1 MRTHKADT
9 AGITIAVGLF
19 VLAGVIAWDVTG
31 LGGGMA
37 YGIGPQAMPLVVAA
51 GLAILA
57 AGNLLIALRGE
68 LPERESAD
76 PRAVLLILGGFV
88 ALIAL
93 IAFGGGFII
102 ATAIL
107 FATTAAKISIP
118 SRSSCDLPFFCRTG
132 FGFFRAFL
140 PAGQNW
146 SDHSQPTHFVAN
158 RYPGAAVF
166 RSLW

>member
-1 MRTHKADT
+1 METRKPDA
-9 AGITIAVGLF
+9 AGIAIGVGLF
-19 VLAGVIAWDVTG
+19 VLSGIIAWDVTG

-57 AGNLLIALRGE
+57 IGNLVIAWRGE
-68 LPERESAD
+68 LPARESAD

-102 ATAIL
+102 PTAIL
-107 FATTAAKISIP
+107 FTATAAAFGRKAVVTDFIIGAVLALVVFLLFDKVLTLTLP
-118 SRSSCDLPFFCRTG
+118 SGPLERL
-132 FGFFRAFL
+132 L
-140 PAGQNW
+140 
-146 SDHSQPTHFVAN
+146 
-158 RYPGAAVF
+158 
-166 RSLW
+166 

>member
-1 MRTHKADT
+1 MGAHKADA
-9 AGITIAVGLF
+9 AGVAIAAGLF
-19 VLAGVIAWDVTG
+19 VLAAIIALDVVG

-37 YGIGPQAMPLVVAA
+37 YGIGPQAMPLVVAT

-57 AGNLLIALRGE
+57 TGNLVIALRGE

-107 FATTAAKISIP
+107 FATTAAAFGRKALVT
-118 SRSSCDLPFFCRTG
+118 DLVIGAMLALVIFLIFDKLLTLS
-132 FGFFRAFL
+132 L
-140 PAGQNW
+140 PAG
-146 SDHSQPTHFVAN
+146 PLE
-158 RYPGAAVF
+158 R
-166 RSLW
+166 LL

>member
-1 MRTHKADT
+1 MRTHKADP
-9 AGITIAVGLF
+9 AGVAIAVGLF
-19 VLAGVIAWDVTG
+19 ILAGVIAFDVTG

-93 IAFGGGFII
+93 IAFGGGFIV

-107 FATTAAKISIP
+107 FATTAAAFGRKAIVT
-118 SRSSCDLPFFCRTG
+118 DLIIGAVLALIIFLVFDKLLTLS
-132 FGFFRAFL
+132 L
-140 PAGQNW
+140 PAG
-146 SDHSQPTHFVAN
+146 PLE
-158 RYPGAAVF
+158 R
-166 RSLW
+166 LL

>member
-1 MRTHKADT
+1 METRKPDP
-9 AGITIAVGLF
+9 AGIAIAVGLL
-19 VLAGVIAWDVTG
+19 VLAGIIAWDVTG

-51 GLAILA
+51 GLAVLA
-57 AGNLLIALRGE
+57 VGNLVIALRGE

-88 ALIAL
+88 ALIVL

-107 FATTAAKISIP
+107 FTTTAAA
-118 SRSSCDLPFFCRTG
+118 
-132 FGFFRAFL
+132 FGRKAL
-140 PAGQNW
+140 VT
-146 SDHSQPTHFVAN
+146 DFVIGVVLAL
-158 RYPGAAVF
+158 AVF
-166 RSLW
+166 LLFDKLLTLTLPSGPLERLL

>member
-1 MRTHKADT
+1 MDARKADP
-9 AGITIAVGLF
+9 AGIATAVGLF
-19 VLAGVIAWDVTG
+19 ALAGIIAFDVTG

-57 AGNLLIALRGE
+57 IGNLVLAWRGE

-93 IAFGGGFII
+93 IAFGGGFIV

-107 FATTAAKISIP
+107 FATTSAAFGRKALLT
-118 SRSSCDLPFFCRTG
+118 DLVIGAALALIIFLIFDKLLTLS
-132 FGFFRAFL
+132 L
-140 PAGQNW
+140 PAG
-146 SDHSQPTHFVAN
+146 PLE
-158 RYPGAAVF
+158 R
-166 RSLW
+166 LL

>member
-1 MRTHKADT
+1 MDT
-9 AGITIAVGLF
+9 LD
-19 VLAGVIAWDVTG
+19 LLLD
-31 LGGGMA
+31 GMA
-37 YGIGPQAMPLVVAA
+37 NALTPQNLAFAAIGVLLGTFVGVLPGIGPQAMPLVVAA

-57 AGNLLIALRGE
+57 IGNLVIALRGE

-107 FATTAAKISIP
+107 FATTAAAFGRKAFLV
-118 SRSSCDLPFFCRTG
+118 DLGIGLALGVIIFLLFDKLLTLS
-132 FGFFRAFL
+132 L
-140 PAGQNW
+140 PAG
-146 SDHSQPTHFVAN
+146 PLE
-158 RYPGAAVF
+158 R
-166 RSLW
+166 LL

>member
-1 MRTHKADT
+1 METRKADP
-9 AGITIAVGLF
+9 AGIAIAVGLL
-19 VLAGVIAWDVTG
+19 VLAGIIAWDVNG

-37 YGIGPQAMPLVVAA
+37 YGIGPQAMPLVVAT

-57 AGNLLIALRGE
+57 IGNLVTALRGE

-107 FATTAAKISIP
+107 FAATSAAFGRKALVT
-118 SRSSCDLPFFCRTG
+118 DLAIG
-132 FGFFRAFL
+132 FVLAVIIFLIFDKLLTLSL
-140 PAGQNW
+140 PAG
-146 SDHSQPTHFVAN
+146 PLE
-158 RYPGAAVF
+158 R
-166 RSLW
+166 LL